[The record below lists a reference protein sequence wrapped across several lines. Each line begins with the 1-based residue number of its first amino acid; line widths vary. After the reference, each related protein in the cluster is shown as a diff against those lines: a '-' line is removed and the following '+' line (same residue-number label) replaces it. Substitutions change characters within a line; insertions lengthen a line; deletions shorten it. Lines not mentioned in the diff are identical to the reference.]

1 MSFSKKRKPMA
12 RGGRAKRRFDD
23 GGSTSSAPSLSDQ
36 DALTDPGKLKIED
49 EDGNP
54 IDVSGSTSSSPKLT
68 PDIPLAPKD
77 SSFGSAFRTARNN
90 GDKTFTW
97 NGKSFTTDLA
107 GDKSST
113 PSRRPPAT
121 GSSSTPT
128 KTSAGSSAS
137 PNGPSNLADIA
148 KKGAALRASFSGPN
162 KTDKPQPLS
171 PRASSGLDNS
181 QSALK
186 TAFGSAKSNPTP
198 KTTQTIT
205 YHKPPIMDSPAA
217 TAARDARDAGNA
229 KGGKT
234 KANCEGGKM
243 ARGGKP
249 RLPVMP
255 KAGPPSMKPRKP
267 KGLGGLNKSKIPPG
281 LAAALAGAGAGPPPG
296 GPPPGGPPPGL
307 PPPDPSLGGDPSSG
321 MPPGM
326 KRGGKAKVKPKGF
339 AKGGKASSSKSGKP
353 GMGMMGMGAKGF
365 PSFAKGGSIDGCA
378 LRGHTRARR
387 SK

>member
-107 GDKSST
+107 PGKSST
-113 PSRRPPAT
+113 PSRRPPASSSDSSPAKT
-121 GSSSTPT
+121 SSSSTR
-128 KTSAGSSAS
+128 SSAS
-137 PNGPSNLADIA
+137 PKTGSSAAYSRAAGNMPSDLLL
-148 KKGAALRASFSGPN
+148 GAHMVGVGGSGP
-162 KTDKPQPLS
+162 TI
-171 PRASSGLDNS
+171 
-181 QSALK
+181 SA
-186 TAFGSAKSNPTP
+186 TP
-198 KTTQTIT
+198 KPAPASG
-205 YHKPPIMDSPAA
+205 PPKLSSKFSDPNDLRGASVG
-217 TAARDARDAGNA
+217 TSGSSA
-229 KGGKT
+229 KGGKMAKGG
-234 KANCEGGKM
+234 KACAGGKM